1 MIQRQTFE
9 ATEQAIYAS
18 GQRTTVDLPKS
29 GYITHIDCLFRFNIQ
44 NLSGTTRALA
54 QDGFAKLF
62 QSLRI
67 RAAGSRNYY
76 DITDGRQWLFRNIYN
91 YRNQMGMGLPPQVGN
106 AAVGAQDYYYLLR
119 IHWGYDFFN
128 MYDTTGAIPAAE
140 LQDLVL
146 EIVWNPITS
155 AYPSAVLGTDL
166 NLNASAMAMTVYEL
180 AFSGADKPSTIWP
193 KGIPLPRVQAQVET
207 VRAAYSNLGLE
218 VDLPVGDTISQTVI
232 FNEDITTGNRQDG
245 VGTVTTTGPTEIGV
259 KFPRERATKWQMQW
273 EQFKQLSKV
282 QADVSEYGTSGASPG
297 LNTNVPH
304 VGAGIVRWADVTGR
318 ATGLDL
324 TAAQQGDAKLGFTYA
339 HDGANNGRVH
349 LLHYMMGPG
358 VAA

>member
-9 ATEQAIYAS
+9 ATQNAVYSS
-18 GQRTTVDLPKS
+18 GNRVIVDLPKS
-29 GYITHIDCLFRFNIQ
+29 GYITHMDCLFRFNIQ
-44 NLSGTTRALA
+44 NLVGTTRALA
-54 QDGFAKLF
+54 EDGWVKLF

-76 DITDGRQWLFRNIYN
+76 DITDGRQWLLRNVYN
-91 YRNQMGMGLPPQVGN
+91 YRNQMGMGLPSQIGD
-106 AAVGAQDYYYLLR
+106 AAVAAADYYFLLR

-128 MYDTTGAIPAAE
+128 LYDTTGAIPAAE

-155 AYPSAVLGTDL
+155 AYASAVSGVDYNLG
-166 NLNASAMAMTVYEL
+166 ASALYLTVYEL
-180 AFSGADKPSTIWP
+180 AFSGADKPSSIWP

-207 VRAAYSNLGLE
+207 VQAAFSNLGFE

-232 FNEDITTGNRQDG
+232 FNEDLATLVRQDG
-245 VGTVTTTGPTEIGV
+245 IGTATQTGPTEIGV
-259 KFPRERATKWQMQW
+259 KFPRERATKWQMGW

-282 QADVSEYGTSGASPG
+282 QADVTDYSTSGASPG
-297 LNTNVPH
+297 INTRIPH
-304 VGAGIVRWADVTGR
+304 TGAGIVRWADVTGR
-318 ATGLDL
+318 STGLDL

-339 HDGANNGRVH
+339 HDGANNGRLH
-349 LLHYMMGPG
+349 LLHFMMGPG

>member
-9 ATEQAIYAS
+9 ATEQAIYSS
-18 GQRTTVDLPKS
+18 GQRTTIDLPKS

-44 NLSGTTRALA
+44 NLVGTTRVLA

-76 DITDGRQWLFRNIYN
+76 DITDGRQWFLRNLYN
-91 YRNQMGMGLPPQVGN
+91 YRNQMGMGLPSQIGD
-106 AAVGAQDYYYLLR
+106 AAVAATDYYFLLR

-155 AYPSAVLGTDL
+155 AYASAVAGTDY
-166 NLNASAMAMTVYEL
+166 NINASAMAMTVYEL
-180 AFSGADKPSTIWP
+180 AFSGADKPSSIWP

-207 VRAAYSNLGLE
+207 VRAGFSNLGLE

-232 FNEDITTGNRQDG
+232 FNEDLTTLNRQDG
-245 VGTVTTTGPTEIGV
+245 IGTTTQTGPTEIGV
-259 KFPRERATKWQMQW
+259 KFPRERATKWQMAW

-282 QADVSEYGTSGASPG
+282 QADVSDYGQSGATPG
-297 LNTNVPH
+297 YNTNVPH
-304 VGAGIVRWADVTGR
+304 VGAGILRWADVTGR
-318 ATGLDL
+318 STGLDL
-324 TAAQQGDAKLGFTYA
+324 TAAQQGDAKIGLTYA

>member
-9 ATEQAIYAS
+9 ATEKAVYSS
-18 GQRTTVDLPKS
+18 GQRVTVDLPKS
-29 GYITHIDCLFRFNIQ
+29 GYITHIDCLFRFNIES
-44 NLSGTTRALA
+44 LIGTTRALA
-54 QDGFAKLF
+54 QDGLAKLF

-76 DITDGRQWLFRNIYN
+76 DITDGRQWFFRNVYN
-91 YRNQMGMGLPPQVGN
+91 YRNQMGMGLPSEIGTGAV
-106 AAVGAQDYYYLLR
+106 AATDFYYLLR

-146 EIVWNPITS
+146 EIVWNPIAS
-155 AYPSAVLGTDL
+155 AYPASVLATDY
-166 NLNASAMAMTVYEL
+166 NLTASDMAMTVYEL
-180 AFSGADKPSTIWP
+180 AFSGADKPSSIWP
-193 KGIPLPRVQAQVET
+193 KGIPLPRVQAQMET
-207 VRAAYSNLGLE
+207 LRAGYSNLGFE

-232 FNEDITTGNRQDG
+232 INEDLATLARQDG
-245 VGTVTTTGPTEIGV
+245 VGTTTTTGPTELGV
-259 KFPRERATKWQMQW
+259 KFPRERATKWQMSW

-282 QADVSEYGTSGASPG
+282 QADISQYSHATATLGNNLLT
-297 LNTNVPH
+297 PH
-304 VGAGIVRWADVTGR
+304 AGVGILRWADVTGR
-318 ATGLDL
+318 STGLDL

-339 HDGANNGRVH
+339 HDGANNGRIH
-349 LLHYMMGPG
+349 LLHFMMGPG